1 MKAQERGRD
10 ADLQRSAAV
19 RCHVP
24 NVILALASFDCV
36 SLIFDQSRDR
46 HPNVGP
52 CRGTRRGYARHACGG
67 PRRRGSFPLIPQ
79 SVTART
85 VAAVAQSAAR
95 PQRREQRRFQRIA
108 WITGLPRCVAGR
120 CSSCDGTVRAG
131 VPYSVDASPSAAF
144 AAVLTYRRCGSLS
157 SSTGWRS
164 SGCSSKI
171 RFAGA
176 GIMRSPCRRRARPI
190 ALPAAHA
197 PLAMPMRSSARRCK

>member
-1 MKAQERGRD
+1 MLTSNAARLSGVSVMYRTSSS
-10 ADLQRSAAV
+10 RS
-19 RCHVP
+19 P
-24 NVILALASFDCV
+24 PSTV
-36 SLIFDQSRDR
+36 SLSFLTGRKLRVQKG
-46 HPNVGP
+46 HVGP

-95 PQRREQRRFQRIA
+95 PQRREQWRFQRIA

-190 ALPAAHA
+190 ALPAGHA
-197 PLAMPMRSSARRCK
+197 PLAMPMRSSARRCN